1 MTSSKN
7 NDLTQKVTLQKIKNI
22 LLSIAERNN
31 RNFDFSKNFFS
42 SGQMN
47 SIMAVEILLALE
59 KEFGIEAGS
68 SFQSIQELDNLQTIF
83 HKILEFKKEE
93 V

>member
-1 MTSSKN
+1 MTRPKN

-22 LLSIAERNN
+22 LLLIAERNN
-31 RNFDFSKNFFS
+31 RNLDFSKNFFS

-83 HKILEFKKEE
+83 HKILELKKEE